1 KVTAALLEGLKQA
14 WAEPAEQP
22 LYKSGKING
31 LFSSRTGANGE
42 AAAIALRD
50 GLLEIVRTETKGKLT
65 VEWVRPTPR
74 AVEFLHRHQS
84 PVEALKDMQ
93 AVLQTNRQ
101 YIPLWLAEFQRELHE
116 LAQRISAEAAKWS
129 HRLDGLNEQVGK
141 AITRL
146 EAAGGIVPD
155 GAGADS

>member
-1 KVTAALLEGLKQA
+1 
-14 WAEPAEQP
+14 
-22 LYKSGKING
+22 
-31 LFSSRTGANGE
+31 
-42 AAAIALRD
+42 
-50 GLLEIVRTETKGKLT
+50 
-65 VEWVRPTPR
+65 
-74 AVEFLHRHQS
+74 EFLHRHQS

-146 EAAGGIVPD
+146 EPARGIVPD
-155 GAGADS
+155 GAGGASPWAVEILTYLDRRRTSGATDHCSLPELFTALREAHSELSVPAFHDTLRRLQDRGVLRLLPFENSPNTIPAPE